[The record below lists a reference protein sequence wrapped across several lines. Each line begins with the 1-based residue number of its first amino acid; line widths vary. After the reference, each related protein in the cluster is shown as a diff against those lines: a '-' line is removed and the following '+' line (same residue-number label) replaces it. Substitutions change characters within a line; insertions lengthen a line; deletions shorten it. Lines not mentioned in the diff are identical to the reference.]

1 MHPVFGMNNAFEPLP
16 PRLRSTSFVIL
27 NVVVEPEIRDAKVCL
42 SRFYAFLEDLLSPI
56 QNSELSDAFVFVTEL
71 WEISKKQ
78 FCVSSETETHFLFVI
93 AFNYAYRLFGRGR
106 G

>member
-27 NVVVEPEIRDAKVCL
+27 NVVVEPEVRDAEVCL
-42 SRFYAFLEDLLSPI
+42 RRFYAFLEDLLSPI
-56 QNSELSDAFVFVTEL
+56 QNSELSDAFVFVAEF

-78 FCVSSETETHFLFVI
+78 FCVSRETETHFLFVI
-93 AFNYAYRLFGRGR
+93 ALYYAYRLFGRG
-106 G
+106 GG

>member
-1 MHPVFGMNNAFEPLP
+1 MNNAFEPLP
-16 PRLRSTSFVIL
+16 PRLRSTSFVVL
-27 NVVVEPEIRDAKVCL
+27 DVVVEPEVRDTEVCL

-56 QNSELSDAFVFVTEL
+56 QNSELSDAFVLVTEF

-78 FCVSSETETHFLFVI
+78 FCLSRETETHFLFVI
-93 AFNYAYRLFGRGR
+93 AFNCACRLFGRGR